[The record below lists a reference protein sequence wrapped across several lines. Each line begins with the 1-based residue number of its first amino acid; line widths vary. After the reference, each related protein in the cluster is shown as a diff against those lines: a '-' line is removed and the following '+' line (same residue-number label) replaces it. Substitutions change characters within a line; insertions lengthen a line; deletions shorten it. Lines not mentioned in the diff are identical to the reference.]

1 MSSLSIET
9 SKIASRGLRNLY
21 LSNVHPQQQM
31 RKSSV
36 YPATTIQMKE
46 ILVHNCVRHI
56 NHLVQ
61 TKLSSRGQCDVNI
74 ANLQDNN

>member
-1 MSSLSIET
+1 MSSLSFET
-9 SKIASRGLRNLY
+9 SKMASRGLRNLY
-21 LSNVHPQQQM
+21 LSNTHQQQHM

-46 ILVHNCVRHI
+46 ILVHNCGRHI

-61 TKLSSRGQCDVNI
+61 TQLSSRGQCYVNI